1 MVTPITAYG
10 RAEVAALY
18 NNRTMDL
25 RIKGRNAIV
34 CASSRGLG
42 KACATALAREGCNV
56 VINGLDDQRL
66 RNAATEISAA
76 TGTVVKAIRADIRTD
91 EGRQALA
98 AACPDSD
105 ILVNNNAGPPPGKF
119 EDWGRAEWMAAIEAN
134 MLAPIFMMKAVLPGM
149 RARKFGRIVNITSAM
164 VKSPRFPEMGLST
177 SARTGLTGLSKSL
190 SRVVAVDNVT
200 INNLL
205 PERIDTD
212 RQKFMAERIM
222 KAENVTYEEARRRIA
237 DSLPAKRFGLP
248 EEFGDACAFLCSAQA
263 GFITGQ
269 NLQLDGGSY
278 DGLV

>member
-1 MVTPITAYG
+1 
-10 RAEVAALY
+10 
-18 NNRTMDL
+18 MDL

-56 VINGLDDQRL
+56 VVNGLDDDRL
-66 RNAATEISAA
+66 RNTAAEIHSA
-76 TGTVVKAIRADIRTD
+76 TGVVVTAIRADIRTD
-91 EGRQALA
+91 EGRQALVD
-98 AACPDSD
+98 ACPDAD
-105 ILVNNNAGPPPGKF
+105 ILVNNNAGPPPGRF
-119 EDWGRAEWMAAIEAN
+119 EDWGRTEWMAAIDAN
-134 MLAPIFMMKAVLPGM
+134 MLAPIFMIKAVLPGM

-190 SRVVAVDNVT
+190 SRAVAVDNVT